1 MEKELVRTYC
11 IGLISKDTLNYLAD
25 RATEIALETNILYEE
40 ALTVL
45 LKLASHA
52 IGAWYKVGDE
62 EYFEFDYNYDYFVV
76 NDAYVG
82 CEIACLYKDNENLIY
97 NTSSKKFY
105 YEYPI
110 EEYGEDMMK
119 VEVAL

>member
-1 MEKELVRTYC
+1 MKKELVKTYC
-11 IGLISKDTLNYLAD
+11 IGLISKDTLKYLAE
-25 RATEIALETNILYEE
+25 RAIDIALETDILYEE

-45 LKLASHA
+45 LKLAYHA
-52 IGAWYKVGDE
+52 IGACYKVGDE

-76 NDAYVG
+76 NDFYVG
-82 CEIACLYKDNENLIY
+82 SEIACLYKDNENLIY
-97 NTSSKKFY
+97 NTASKKFY

-110 EEYGEDMMK
+110 EEYGDDMMK